1 MVVELRSGEGGEDAR
16 LFCADLLRMYER
28 YSRKRGWAVETLDTR
43 GEGAGLRFALLEV
56 RGRGVMELHAEAGAH
71 SIQHLTR
78 SRKQDRIHTSTA
90 TVAVFALA
98 ADNETGE
105 SLVRDGDIRV
115 DTFRG
120 SGKGGQ
126 HRNVTD
132 SAVRALHVPSGEMA
146 TVTSGRSQSQNRE
159 LALAVLLGRLRA
171 KTEEEA
177 RARKQTQRGQQT
189 QAQRAKAIRVYDLVR
204 DMVRCSDTGIK
215 VKRVRRVLDGDLDLL
230 RG

>member
-1 MVVELRSGEGGEDAR
+1 MELRSGEGGEDAR

-28 YSRKRGWAVETLDTR
+28 YSRRRGWELETLDTR
-43 GEGAGLRFALLEV
+43 SDGAGLRFALLEI
-56 RGRGVMELHAEAGAH
+56 RGAGVARLCEEAGAH

-78 SRKQDRIHTSTA
+78 SRKDDRIHTSTA
-90 TVAVFALA
+90 TVAVFPLEQN
-98 ADNETGE
+98 DDGE
-105 SLVRDGDIRV
+105 RLVRAGDIRI

-132 SAVRALHVPSGEMA
+132 SAVRALHLPSGEMA
-146 TVTSGRSQSQNRE
+146 TITSGRSQGQNRE
-159 LALAVLLGRLRA
+159 QALTVLLGRLQA
-171 KTEEEA
+171 KAQAET

-204 DMVRCSDTGIK
+204 DMVRCDSGLK
-215 VKRVRRVLDGDLDLL
+215 VRQVRRILDGDLDAL
-230 RG
+230 RR